1 MIVLPVA
8 LLSKV
13 TIAYDSVESFFGKE
27 AKTNYSGKGSL
38 NENWMLIVLPCVL
51 SFISELY
58 KSNKKEVSP
67 LKIKSPLLL

>member
-1 MIVLPVA
+1 
-8 LLSKV
+8 
-13 TIAYDSVESFFGKE
+13 
-27 AKTNYSGKGSL
+27 L

>member
-1 MIVLPVA
+1 LIVLPVA

-38 NENWMLIVLPCVL
+38 NEN
-51 SFISELY
+51 
-58 KSNKKEVSP
+58 
-67 LKIKSPLLL
+67 